1 MFEMGAML
9 KEYMGGGMM
18 EYPGGGLMPK
28 QYENGGPLTRAE
40 ARALAKQYEETG
52 ELTPQMEELLFS
64 NMSENERQFV
74 SDIISS
80 GRLSSDRVFGNMVE
94 SALKG
99 NQPLQFADNFR
110 SKFLKDAEG
119 EVTADNLK
127 RKYDLY
133 GKEGEILDEGR
144 DKNVPLSRP
153 GAQFSRNRLV
163 KGDDLLFPLAKGE
176 KRGYSTP
183 EPEPVPRREDP
194 VDPVTPREPV
204 VVRRDTEPRPQRRP
218 EPEQTFRAQLPEV
231 VITRRED
238 PVVRRDR
245 TAGIPMDDLLVMP
258 SDYTGSGGADRA
270 TGPFAQQR
278 SNIARLVDL
287 LELENQNRGGG
298 FPFRKKKR
306 KLAYRR

>member
-1 MFEMGAML
+1 M
-9 KEYMGGGMM
+9 
-18 EYPGGGLMPK
+18 
-28 QYENGGPLTRAE
+28 
-40 ARALAKQYEETG
+40 AK
-52 ELTPQMEELLFS
+52 
-64 NMSENERQFV
+64 
-74 SDIISS
+74 
-80 GRLSSDRVFGNMVE
+80 
-94 SALKG
+94 
-99 NQPLQFADNFR
+99 
-110 SKFLKDAEG
+110 
-119 EVTADNLK
+119 
-127 RKYDLY
+127 
-133 GKEGEILDEGR
+133 
-144 DKNVPLSRP
+144 
-153 GAQFSRNRLV
+153 
-163 KGDDLLFPLAKGE
+163 LAKGA

-204 VVRRDTEPRPQRRP
+204 VVRRDPEPRPQRRP